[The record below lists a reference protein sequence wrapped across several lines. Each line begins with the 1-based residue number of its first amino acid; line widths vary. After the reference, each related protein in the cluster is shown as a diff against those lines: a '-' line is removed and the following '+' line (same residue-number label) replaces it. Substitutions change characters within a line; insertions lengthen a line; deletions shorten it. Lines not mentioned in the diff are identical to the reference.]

1 MNADTVKTEPLTY
14 QTPSMRAI
22 LKGITL
28 GIRVPLLA
36 RPTVILALLVRPAVN
51 PALLDEPA
59 VVPNLDSSW

>member
-1 MNADTVKTEPLTY
+1 
-14 QTPSMRAI
+14 MRAI